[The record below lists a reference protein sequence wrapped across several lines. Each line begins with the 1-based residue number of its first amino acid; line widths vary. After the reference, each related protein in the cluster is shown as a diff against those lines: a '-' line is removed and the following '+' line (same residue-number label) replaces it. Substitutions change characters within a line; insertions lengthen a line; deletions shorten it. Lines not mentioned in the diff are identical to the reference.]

1 MNKLS
6 QFLIVVLLITIASCK
21 SSKKSIIP
29 HIKTIDLDEGY
40 TIIWVGRSKVFRYDD
55 GEWVRSE
62 ENDYEFTVTQKRI
75 DNKWKSIKNMHR
87 RHPDF
92 NTLFGDR
99 NQTMYF
105 EVDYYKMENDTV
117 YANVSSTLGD
127 GKAISDKEFKH
138 TVITM
143 YPKTNAFMPYNKF
156 RITQHY
162 DYKNGLLTE
171 TVELI
176 KEKNGEEKPF
186 MKNEETAYF
195 YIKGQLDEVP
205 TVFKKK

>member
-1 MNKLS
+1 MKKLN
-6 QFLIVVLLITIASCK
+6 QVFMFVLLITLTSCG
-21 SSKKSIIP
+21 SSKDTIIP
-29 HIKTIDLDEGY
+29 KTDEINLDEGY
-40 TIIWVGRSKVFRYDD
+40 TIIWYGRSKVYRYDE
-55 GEWVRSE
+55 GKWIRSE

-75 DNKWKSIKNMHR
+75 NNKWKSIKNMHR

-92 NTLFGDR
+92 NTMFGDR

-105 EVDYYKMENDTV
+105 EVDYYDMKGDTV

-127 GKAISDKEFKH
+127 GNVVSDKDFRH

-143 YPKTNAFMPYNKF
+143 YPETNAFMPYNKF

-162 DYKNGLLTE
+162 DYEKGLLTE

-176 KEKNGEEKPF
+176 KEKNGIETPF

-195 YIKGQLDEVP
+195 FVRGQLDEAP
-205 TVFKKK
+205 TVYQE

>member
-1 MNKLS
+1 M
-6 QFLIVVLLITIASCK
+6 SCG
-21 SSKKSIIP
+21 SSKDTIIP
-29 HIKTIDLDEGY
+29 TSRELNLEEGY
-40 TIIWVGRSKVFRYDD
+40 TIIWYGRSKVFRYDE
-55 GEWVRSE
+55 GEWVRAE

-75 DNKWKSIKNMHR
+75 GNTWKSIKNMHR

-92 NTLFGDR
+92 NTMFGDR

-105 EVDYYKMENDTV
+105 EVNYNEVKVDTV
-117 YANVSSTLGD
+117 YAEVNSTLGD
-127 GKAISDKEFKH
+127 GNVISDREYRN

-162 DYKNGLLTE
+162 NYEKGLLTE
-171 TVELI
+171 TVELL
-176 KEKNGEEKPF
+176 KEKDGVETPF

-195 YIKGQLDEVP
+195 FVRGKLNEAP
-205 TVFKKK
+205 TTFRK

>member
-1 MNKLS
+1 MLKKLN
-6 QFLIVVLLITIASCK
+6 QILIAVLLVSLTSCGSGK
-21 SSKKSIIP
+21 DAIIP
-29 HIKTIDLDEGY
+29 PTEKLNLDEGY
-40 TIIWVGRSKVFRYDD
+40 TIIWYGRSKVYRYDD
-55 GEWVRSE
+55 GEWIRSA

-75 DNKWKSIKNMHR
+75 ENKWKSIKNMHR

-92 NTLFGDR
+92 NTMFGDR

-105 EVDYYKMENDTV
+105 EVDYYDMKGDTV

-127 GKAISDKEFKH
+127 GNAVSDKEFRN

-162 DYKNGLLTE
+162 DYEKGLLTE

-176 KEKNGEEKPF
+176 KEKNGVEVPF

-195 YIKGQLDEVP
+195 FVRGKLDEAP
-205 TVFKKK
+205 TIFQD

>member
-1 MNKLS
+1 MKNLY
-6 QFLIVVLLITIASCK
+6 QILITTLLFTLMSCG
-21 SSKKSIIP
+21 SSKDTIIP
-29 HIKTIDLDEGY
+29 TKEKLNLDEGY
-40 TIIWVGRSKVFRYDD
+40 TIIWYGRSKVFRYDEGD
-55 GEWVRSE
+55 WVRAE

-87 RHPDF
+87 RHPEF
-92 NTLFGDR
+92 NTMFGDR

-105 EVDYYKMENDTV
+105 EVDYYEMKGDTV
-117 YANVSSTLGD
+117 YANVTSTLGN
-127 GKAISDKEFKH
+127 GNVVSDNEFRN

-162 DYKNGLLTE
+162 NYEKGLLTE

-176 KEKNGEEKPF
+176 KEKDGVETPF

-195 YIKGQLDEVP
+195 FVRGKLEDAP
-205 TVFKKK
+205 TIFQK